1 MPTPETIS
9 LKVAVKVTDDLSLGA
24 GINYQRLD
32 ATLSQS
38 VAYSGIALGAAGQI
52 AASTGNPALVPGM
65 LALLGPTGLARE
77 GVSTVQGDS
86 WGWGWNVGASL
97 EIGHAAH
104 VAAIYRSAV
113 QHDVEGDV
121 EFADACHE
129 ATGGNPLLLGALLD
143 ALSSEGIAPK
153 AKNAERVY
161 EIGPEA
167 VSRSVSLRLSRLPA
181 EATSLAQAVAVL
193 GDDVRLSDAATLAGI
208 DRELAAHTA
217 ATLARNGLLRA
228 ERRLAFVHPV
238 VRASVYAELNGEER
252 ERKHAA
258 AAALLAEASAP
269 TEQVAAHLLLT
280 RPGSIEAAT
289 GLLP

>member
-1 MPTPETIS
+1 M
-9 LKVAVKVTDDLSLGA
+9 VGDAGAVVIRPQVL
-24 GINYQRLD
+24 
-32 ATLSQS
+32 TLH
-38 VAYSGIALGAAGQI
+38 A
-52 AASTGNPALVPGM
+52 AASLIREQ
-65 LALLGPTGLARE
+65 LAR
-77 GVSTVQGDS
+77 
-86 WGWGWNVGASL
+86 
-97 EIGHAAH
+97 
-104 VAAIYRSAV
+104 
-113 QHDVEGDV
+113 DVDV

-217 ATLARNGLLRA
+217 ATLARNGLLRVD
-228 ERRLAFVHPV
+228 RRLAFVHPV
-238 VRASVYAELNGEER
+238 VRASVYAELNGAER
-252 ERKHAA
+252 ERKH
-258 AAALLAEASAP
+258 
-269 TEQVAAHLLLT
+269 
-280 RPGSIEAAT
+280 R
-289 GLLP
+289 